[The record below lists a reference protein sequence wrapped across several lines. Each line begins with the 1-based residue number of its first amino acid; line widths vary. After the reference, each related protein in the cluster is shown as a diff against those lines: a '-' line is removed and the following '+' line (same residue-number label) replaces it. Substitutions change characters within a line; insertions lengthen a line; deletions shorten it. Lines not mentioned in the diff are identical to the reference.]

1 MDLLENVNNRF
12 SIGILRAP
20 VGIKQGGGGKLS
32 PFPLGAKN
40 HRGPRRNGGFVV
52 KYELEQN
59 MRILVV
65 EDESKVAN
73 FLKKGL
79 EQSGYEVHLASD
91 GEAGLEMSRATQYD
105 LVLVDLML
113 PRMSGW
119 QLIPLL
125 REGNPV
131 LPILALTAKDS
142 IGDRVRG
149 LNLGCDD
156 YVVKPFSFAELLAR
170 VQAQLRRGTAFGTAE
185 MRIADLVIDPLK
197 RKVTRAGKVIEL
209 SNKEF
214 ALLEYLLRNKDQIVT
229 RKMITENVWDAS
241 FDNITNVVDVYINY
255 LRNKLDRGFETRLIH
270 TVRGVGY
277 TLRSQGS

>member
-1 MDLLENVNNRF
+1 
-12 SIGILRAP
+12 
-20 VGIKQGGGGKLS
+20 
-32 PFPLGAKN
+32 
-40 HRGPRRNGGFVV
+40 
-52 KYELEQN
+52 

-65 EDESKVAN
+65 EDESKVAK

-91 GEAGLEMSRATQYD
+91 GESGFELFRVTEYD

-113 PRMSGW
+113 PNMSGW
-119 QLIPLL
+119 ELIPLL
-125 REGNPV
+125 RQSKPV
-131 LPILALTAKDS
+131 LPILALTAKGS
-142 IGDRVRG
+142 VEDRVRG

-156 YVVKPFSFAELLAR
+156 YIVKPFSFAELLAR
-170 VQAQLRRGTAFGTAE
+170 IQAQLRRGTALGTAE
-185 MRIADLVIDPLK
+185 LRVADLVIDPLK
-197 RKVTRAGKVIEL
+197 RRVTRAGKVIEL

-229 RKMITENVWDAS
+229 RNMIAENVWDAS

-277 TLRSQGS
+277 ILRSQES

>member
-1 MDLLENVNNRF
+1 
-12 SIGILRAP
+12 
-20 VGIKQGGGGKLS
+20 
-32 PFPLGAKN
+32 
-40 HRGPRRNGGFVV
+40 
-52 KYELEQN
+52 

-65 EDESKVAN
+65 EDESKVAK

-91 GEAGLEMSRATQYD
+91 GESGFELFRVTEYD

-113 PRMSGW
+113 PNMSGW
-119 QLIPLL
+119 ELIPLL
-125 REGNPV
+125 RQSKPV
-131 LPILALTAKDS
+131 LPILALTAKGS
-142 IGDRVRG
+142 VEDRVRG

-156 YVVKPFSFAELLAR
+156 YIVKPFSFAELLAR
-170 VQAQLRRGTAFGTAE
+170 IQAQLRRGTALGTAE
-185 MRIADLVIDPLK
+185 MRVADLVIDPLK
-197 RKVTRAGKVIEL
+197 RRVTRAGKVIEL

-229 RKMITENVWDAS
+229 RNMIAENVWDAS

-277 TLRSQGS
+277 ILRSQES

>member
-1 MDLLENVNNRF
+1 
-12 SIGILRAP
+12 
-20 VGIKQGGGGKLS
+20 
-32 PFPLGAKN
+32 
-40 HRGPRRNGGFVV
+40 
-52 KYELEQN
+52 

-65 EDESKVAN
+65 EDESKVAK

-91 GEAGLEMSRATQYD
+91 GESGFELFRVTEYD

-113 PRMSGW
+113 PNMSGW
-119 QLIPLL
+119 ELIPLL
-125 REGNPV
+125 RQSKPV
-131 LPILALTAKDS
+131 LPILALTAKGS
-142 IGDRVRG
+142 VEDRVRG

-156 YVVKPFSFAELLAR
+156 YIVKPFSFAELLAR
-170 VQAQLRRGTAFGTAE
+170 IQAQLRRGTALGTAE
-185 MRIADLVIDPLK
+185 MRVADLVIDPLK
-197 RKVTRAGKVIEL
+197 RRVTRAGKVIEL

-229 RKMITENVWDAS
+229 RNMITENVWDAS
-241 FDNITNVVDVYINY
+241 FDNITNVVEVYINY

-277 TLRSQGS
+277 ILRSQES